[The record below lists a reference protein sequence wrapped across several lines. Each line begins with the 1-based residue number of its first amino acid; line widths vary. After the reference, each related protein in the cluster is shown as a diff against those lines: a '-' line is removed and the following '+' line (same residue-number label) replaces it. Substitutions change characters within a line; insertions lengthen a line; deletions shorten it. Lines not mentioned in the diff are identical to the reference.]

1 MTSRLY
7 TILFGY
13 LSFQSSTEGLIK
25 NHTSSKESDDNFYT
39 SQVWRVMDGRRLIN
53 PDYFVPGALYAGQPK
68 PERPRWKDCFLYRL
82 TFDNNEKPYLVN
94 RIEIQGSL
102 SFIDIE
108 ERFKNV

>member
-1 MTSRLY
+1 
-7 TILFGY
+7 
-13 LSFQSSTEGLIK
+13 
-25 NHTSSKESDDNFYT
+25 
-39 SQVWRVMDGRRLIN
+39 MDGRRLIN

-108 ERFKNV
+108 ERFKNVNSERL